1 MASLSKRLIKFSW
14 IHLKEHCLSIKMM
27 FHACTLNIGRLG
39 QDDCHESV
47 ANPGHMSK
55 FCASLH
61 SETSQ
66 MNKDAASKR
75 RNAWGGHKNEKRL
88 WIITFLLG
96 ICTQPHTYVGKGMG
110 GYTEMLKI
118 SPRYYN
124 LLFYILQLAQS
135 MFCTF
140 PAMDTYQLYGRKRYH
155 FKIQF

>member
-1 MASLSKRLIKFSW
+1 MSKRLIKFSW
-14 IHLKEHCLSIKMM
+14 IHLKEHCMSIKMM

-39 QDDCHESV
+39 QDNCHESV

-55 FCASLH
+55 FCPSLH
-61 SETSQ
+61 YTVNTVRHLKGTKMLRSNTEMHGEGPTRMKSGSELSH
-66 MNKDAASKR
+66 SS
-75 RNAWGGHKNEKRL
+75 
-88 WIITFLLG
+88 LG
-96 ICTQPHTYVGKGMG
+96 ICIQLYTYVGKGMD

-140 PAMDTYQLYGRKRYH
+140 PTMDTYQLYRKK
-155 FKIQF
+155 KIPF